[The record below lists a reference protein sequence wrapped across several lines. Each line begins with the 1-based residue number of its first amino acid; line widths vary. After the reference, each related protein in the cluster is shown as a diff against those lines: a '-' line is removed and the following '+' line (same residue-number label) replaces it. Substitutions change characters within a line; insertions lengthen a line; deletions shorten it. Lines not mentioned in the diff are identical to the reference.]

1 MTTRSLTSK
10 ESERVRA
17 ALRELLVIEKTQT
30 ALARRLGVS
39 QQALSAVIRGTATGG
54 YAIARAVAKAKGA
67 TDVDAWLRGAAPGRS
82 APRIRDRRGYDE
94 ALAIA
99 LKVFR
104 RVPAEAFEAV
114 SNLMGDALPEVIT
127 PEFLGGLASTWA
139 QNVTDDERAEAIV
152 AQAELEM
159 EEEDRR
165 AALLASRAPPSNDGS
180 E

>member
-1 MTTRSLTSK
+1 MTTRSLKPK
-10 ESERVRA
+10 EAERVRA
-17 ALRELLVIEKTQT
+17 ALGELLVTEKTQT
-30 ALARRLGVS
+30 ALAKRLGVS

-82 APRIRDRRGYDE
+82 APRIRDRNGFDE
-94 ALAIA
+94 ALVVAMR
-99 LKVFR
+99 VFR
-104 RVPAEAFEAV
+104 RVPPYAFEAV
-114 SNLMGDALPEVIT
+114 GNLMGDALPEVIT

-139 QNVTDDERAEAIV
+139 QNVNDEARSDAIV
-152 AQAELEM
+152 AQAEREM

-165 AALLASRAPPSNDGS
+165 VKVLASRASPSNDGN